1 MNSVKEVSTNDQGI
15 AISYTDF
22 WNWFQ
27 ENSEKFFTVTKTG
40 NHIEK
45 HFFKKL
51 SGRLLELKEGIYF
64 LAGMLNENTAE
75 LIFTPDGV
83 VKNVVF
89 VEDLVR
95 AAPVMKGWKFT
106 ALKQA
111 SDIKDCNVQMKGY
124 TFNGETLSFYSNEL
138 ANYPDEI
145 DITIIHKDYK
155 EEAKEIFSGG
165 AFIFLD
171 NYLGELNFI
180 NTIDNLTVIGPA
192 QAKKEPVPASK
203 MKDFLT
209 WREKEFL
216 EKYEGT
222 RHDTV
227 NDKYATMEGM
237 LQNGK
242 PIIAIVNTALLDW
255 DRKAS
260 HPWILK
266 IGIRYEGNNK
276 TGMPDDNTHDLLNT
290 FEEDIS
296 NQLKDAEGYLNIGRQ
311 TSDNIREIYYACKDF
326 RKPSKILHQL
336 TVSYKGNVDFLYDI
350 YKDKYW
356 RTFEH
361 LRLNR

>member
-1 MNSVKEVSTNDQGI
+1 MNLVKRVSTGDND
-15 AISYTDF
+15 AINSYQDF

-27 ENSEKFFTVTKTG
+27 ENSEKFFTVIMTG
-40 NHIEK
+40 NRLEK
-45 HFFKKL
+45 SFFKKL
-51 SGRLLELKEGIYF
+51 SDKLLELEDGIYF
-64 LAGMLNENTAE
+64 LAGMLDENTAE

-89 VEDLVR
+89 VEELVR
-95 AAPVMKGWKFT
+95 AAPIMKGWEFT

-124 TFNGETLSFYSNEL
+124 TFNEETLSFYSNEL
-138 ANYPDEI
+138 DNYPDEI

-155 EEAKEIFSGG
+155 EEEKEIFSGG

-203 MKDFLT
+203 MKDFLI

-216 EKYEGT
+216 EKYEDT
-222 RHDTV
+222 RHDMDK
-227 NDKYATMEGM
+227 DKYATLEGM

-242 PIIAIVNTALLDW
+242 PIIAIVNATLLEW

-276 TGMPDDNTHDLLNT
+276 TGMPDDNTHVLLNT

-296 NQLKDAEGYLNIGRQ
+296 KKLKDADGYLNIGRQ

-326 RKPSKILHQL
+326 RKPSKILHKL
-336 TVSYKGNVDFLYDI
+336 TITYKGSVDFIYDI